1 MLSLPRRPGPRPL
14 TTSENPHQQLDQH
27 PPPDLIARFAARC
40 FSLAGVI
47 GRPSLVS
54 VRGARA
60 LCVEKSLGTGPR
72 AAFLIGR
79 EFAHIHPPP
88 DGSMHLALPPKDAQ
102 EVIAK
107 GWGEQHPV
115 ARAGYLPPGIVMVY
129 APRDDRE
136 LEIVLDIVQ
145 AAFRFASGDAQMP
158 A

>member
-1 MLSLPRRPGPRPL
+1 M
-14 TTSENPHQQLDQH
+14 
-27 PPPDLIARFAARC
+27 
-40 FSLAGVI
+40 AGVVE
-47 GRPSLVS
+47 RPSLVS

-60 LCVEKSLGTGPR
+60 LCVVESLGIGPR

-88 DGSMHLALPPKDAQ
+88 DGSMHLALPPDDARQ
-102 EVIAK
+102 VIAR

-115 ARAGYLPPGIVMVY
+115 ARLGFLAPGIVMIY

-136 LEIVLDIVQ
+136 LEVVLHIVE
-145 AAFRFASGDAQMP
+145 ASFRFASGDVALP